1 MVHFSEVLPLS
12 HIIKMKPLHVFGY
25 WDLLWSLKDY
35 PKTWP
40 LASSKGAARKK
51 YGLVLYL
58 RSFALPEAFFFSS
71 FCWNRKSMK
80 EGTVPTVLWFCY
92 LLMHS
97 SPLGAVTCWWKGEE
111 RGWGIF
117 AECREYL
124 DASIFP
130 GYLELL
136 EQNEL
141 AKNHYILNYIW
152 ILDGAISPSCRY
164 KLGEALSLRTL
175 RIHSTL
181 SMRTASSFYLT
192 SAKDVTRL
200 AWE

>member
-1 MVHFSEVLPLS
+1 MAPGFLQGSCKEEVRFSAVSQEFCS
-12 HIIKMKPLHVFGY
+12 T
-25 WDLLWSLKDY
+25 WS
-35 PKTWP
+35 
-40 LASSKGAARKK
+40 
-51 YGLVLYL
+51 
-58 RSFALPEAFFFSS
+58 FFFLLSVEI
-71 FCWNRKSMK
+71 